1 MLCSGPVAAFNPRQP
16 EVEGREGRGFSK
28 SCNKALQN
36 RWTWSLVNSRSKWAQ
51 ELLLVWPGPPTP
63 VFRPRRVRTQT
74 PFVLLQ
80 LCNRRPLSMRGMQSH
95 STQVGNQSCHS
106 WESRSCP
113 RNPHV
118 ERTAA
123 PGLRSRRRYTAGW
136 WCRAFHRLDR
146 TRKKKNMSIR
156 NKDEAT

>member
-1 MLCSGPVAAFNPRQP
+1 MSGGRGSALACGCIQPPQP
-16 EVEGREGRGFSK
+16 EVEGRGGGFSK

-36 RWTWSLVNSRSKWAQ
+36 RWAWSLVNSRSKWAQ

-63 VFRPRRVRTQT
+63 VF
-74 PFVLLQ
+74 
-80 LCNRRPLSMRGMQSH
+80 CCSSNGRPLSTR
-95 STQVGNQSCHS
+95 VGNQSCHC